1 MCVSL
6 CSCTGGGDG
15 TETTKEY
22 NVPTPVINTDVALPF
37 TSADAADP
45 FKVKSTLNADLM
57 TAIYESLFEPSSDGK
72 GTPLLASSGEIDGKK
87 ARVTLKSK
95 IKFSDKTAL
104 TSQDV
109 IKSFSLAKN
118 SERFSGQLHNVASV
132 TAEDELTLVFTLR
145 ILTAK
150 CTLKQ
155 TKITRAIKKAR

>member
-45 FKVKSTLNADLM
+45 FKAKSTLNAYLM
-57 TAIYESLFEPSSDGK
+57 TAIYESLFEPSADGK

-104 TSQDV
+104 TSQCGV
-109 IKSFSLAKN
+109 CY
-118 SERFSGQLHNVASV
+118 G
-132 TAEDELTLVFTLR
+132 
-145 ILTAK
+145 
-150 CTLKQ
+150 
-155 TKITRAIKKAR
+155 